1 MLGDFHLFI
10 GLGLLYVVVSLVRNI
25 LEPRVVS
32 HQIGLHPLVTLFFM
46 FLGLRATGSLAGMLL
61 FPLVVMIVKQLQD
74 AGKIHLW
81 K

>member
-1 MLGDFHLFI
+1 MYAVI
-10 GLGLLYVVVSLVRNI
+10 ALVRNI
-25 LEPRVVS
+25 LEPRLVS
-32 HQIGLHPLVTLFFM
+32 HQIGLHPLATLFFM
-46 FLGLRATGSLAGMLL
+46 YVGLQILGLAGMLL

>member
-1 MLGDFHLFI
+1 M
-10 GLGLLYVVVSLVRNI
+10 YVVVSLVRNI

-32 HQIGLHPLVTLFFM
+32 HQIGLHPLVTLFFS
-46 FLGLRATGSLAGMLL
+46 FSACGATGSLAGMLL